1 LNYLW
6 NVLHGD
12 FGLSTGW
19 VGNTVA
25 ELIQGG
31 FAYSARIG
39 FTAAILAVLLGIVL
53 YFILRER
60 ERRTHDAEY
69 VSLFDDEAEVK
80 YGTTY

>member
-1 LNYLW
+1 MIL
-6 NVLHGD
+6 
-12 FGLSTGW
+12 
-19 VGNTVA
+19 
-25 ELIQGG
+25 
-31 FAYSARIG
+31 YSAGRFFIEG
-39 FTAAILAVLLGIVL
+39 LRTDSLYIDLILVELRVSQLLAAALVLLGIVL